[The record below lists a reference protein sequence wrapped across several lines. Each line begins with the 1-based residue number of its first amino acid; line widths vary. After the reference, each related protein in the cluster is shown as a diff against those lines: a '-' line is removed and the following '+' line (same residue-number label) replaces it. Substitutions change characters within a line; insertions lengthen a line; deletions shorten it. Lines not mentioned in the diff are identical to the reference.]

1 MAYTPNGL
9 RMAPP
14 KTKADALTSGSV
26 MASIAQMDESE
37 RSKLMAELKGE
48 MEPDPEDEE
57 DGTEGDTDK
66 CKDKKAD
73 PACAASAS
81 DDFKA
86 GYAAANDRFAAVYA
100 SEHFAGREAKA
111 CAFLK
116 TSMSA
121 EEIVGLLAHEPK
133 ASADDGGAAAI
144 VNAIT
149 GANANVD
156 AGGGGDLAPKAASPW
171 KGAVASINKRNGF

>member
-1 MAYTPNGL
+1 MADTPNGL

-26 MASIAQMDESE
+26 MASIAQMDDSE

-57 DGTEGDTDK
+57 DGTEGD
-66 CKDKKAD
+66 AD

-86 GYAAANDRFAAVYA
+86 AYAAANDRFAAVYA

-156 AGGGGDLAPKAASPW
+156 AGGGGDLALKAASPW